1 MKKLWN
7 VWKSDDKMWCVQ
19 FSTGV
24 ARYATERRAR
34 EVAAF
39 WTALH
44 DRARRTGR
52 EDLALGLETFRAV
65 EPAPAG
71 RRKRGRPRKGG
82 RV

>member
-7 VWKSDDKMWCVQ
+7 VWNEDGVWCVQ
-19 FSTGV
+19 FSDGV

-71 RRKRGRPRKGG
+71 RRKRGRQHKGV
-82 RV
+82 RE